1 MQLRIRDFIET
12 KEGLYF
18 AVVSYYH
25 PKDKYLAFL
34 RYYPD
39 ERGDRIK
46 KGITFKKVSSTQ
58 DSYQYLR
65 KNFPFYIHEDMQA
78 VPKDKIKKI
87 YLPFQGLERIYNSPK
102 IKLEEKAIK
111 VSEIFKEIPLNKK
124 GVTGSLLIEI
134 SNEYS
139 DIDFVIY
146 GRKNYEKA
154 REILKESRELMLTK
168 KEWYKVY
175 KKRFPTEKT
184 LSFEEFLW
192 YEKRKHHKGKI
203 EGTIFDVLFVRDF
216 DEIPKKESKFKRIK
230 KIKLR
235 AEVIDASFACDSP
248 AIYKIKSD
256 IASEVVSY
264 THTYA
269 LQAFEGEIIEVC
281 GYLEKAIEK
290 DYYRIV
296 VGTTR
301 EAEGEYIRVVNAPTG
316 I

>member
-12 KEGLYF
+12 EEGLYF
-18 AVVSYYH
+18 AVVSYNH
-25 PKDKYLAFL
+25 PKDRYLAFL

-39 ERGDRIK
+39 EKGDRTK
-46 KGITFKKVSSTQ
+46 NGIAFKKVSSTQ
-58 DSYQYLR
+58 NSYEYLR
-65 KNFPFYIHEDMQA
+65 KNFPFYIYGNIQA

-87 YLPFQGLERIYNSPK
+87 YFPFKGLERIYNEPK
-102 IKLEEKAIK
+102 IKLEEKVIK
-111 VSEIFKEIPLNKK
+111 VAEIFEEIPLNKK
-124 GVTGSLLIEI
+124 GVTGSLLIGM

-168 KEWYKVY
+168 KEWYGVY

-192 YEKRKHHKGKI
+192 YEQRKYHKGKI

-216 DEIPKKESKFKRIK
+216 DEIPERESKFKRIK

-235 AEVIDASFACDSP
+235 AKVIDASFACDSP

-269 LQAFEGEIIEVC
+269 LQALEGETIEVC

-290 DYYRIV
+290 DYYRII

-301 EAEGEYIRVVNAPTG
+301 EAEGEYIRV
-316 I
+316 IQS